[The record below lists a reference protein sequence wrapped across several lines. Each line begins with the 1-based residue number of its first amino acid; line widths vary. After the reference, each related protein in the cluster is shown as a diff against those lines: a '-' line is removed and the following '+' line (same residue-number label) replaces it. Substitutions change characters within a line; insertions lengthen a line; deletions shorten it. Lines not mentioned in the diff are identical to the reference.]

1 MLTNAKIINLIN
13 EIFIPNEQ
21 FLRNFHMAFINPYI
35 QKIKKLQNDI
45 EQWKAVLKKEEKQ
58 LHWYENF
65 DLNRMKSCKNEL
77 IDEKNSIEAR
87 LLDAKSEIET
97 LQKHL
102 CEISKNK
109 SAFWKLKSFFSEEQ
123 RELRSRIKSVRSAMT
138 KLEDNRLANTSKAS
152 ELDTKINQCDA
163 DISKFLNFDE
173 TNSRGIISQ
182 LNLSIESVRPQI
194 QTLQAKSKEL
204 IDLINDELDD
214 LNDKK
219 NELSSIQDD
228 IETANEI
235 DQELNSAENSY
246 ERAMAHQKCERL
258 FGDSK
263 PQRVKSNKQ
272 RQITSIERSISKI
285 EQRIKTKVARHN
297 RTIDH
302 LIFDGNNFCYTDQT
316 FIGLSAL
323 LPTLDELKESYKIT
337 VIFDASIRRL
347 LKTNDQKIRKLLP
360 KVIDL
365 HVVATRQAADETILE
380 YAAKQ
385 ENTYVITNDRFADFS
400 SNIVVKENRLIRH
413 EIMANSVFIHD
424 LEVSCG
430 Y

>member
-1 MLTNAKIINLIN
+1 
-13 EIFIPNEQ
+13 
-21 FLRNFHMAFINPYI
+21 MAFINPYI

-45 EQWKAVLKKEEKQ
+45 EQWNAELNKEEKQ

-65 DLNRMKSCKNEL
+65 DLNQMKSCKNEL
-77 IDEKNSIEAR
+77 INKKSAIEVQ

-97 LQKHL
+97 LQKRL
-102 CEISKNK
+102 DEISKNK

-123 RELRSRIKSVRSAMT
+123 RELRSQIKSVRSAIT
-138 KLEDNRLANTSKAS
+138 KLEDDRLANTAKAS
-152 ELDTKINQCDA
+152 ELDTKIDQCDA

-182 LNLSIESVRPQI
+182 LKLSIESVRPQI

-235 DQELNSAENSY
+235 DQELSLAENSY

-272 RQITSIERSISKI
+272 RQITSIERSINKI

-297 RTIDH
+297 RTIEH
-302 LIFDGNNFCYTDQT
+302 LIFDGNNFCYTDQS

-347 LKTNDQKIRKLLP
+347 LKANDQKIRKWLP
-360 KVIDL
+360 KEIDL

-380 YAAKQ
+380 YAAKR
-385 ENTYVITNDRFADFS
+385 ENAYVITNDRFADFA
-400 SNIVVKENRLIRH
+400 SNAVVQQNRLIRH
-413 EIMANSVFIHD
+413 EILVDQLFIHE
-424 LEVSCG
+424 LQINCK
-430 Y
+430 YN